1 MRLLGGWKYGRWLAV
16 LMIAGF
22 VLYQMHIAPVTVPG
36 VAPTRQ
42 TVVSEVMGTGTLEAR
57 ISTTIS
63 PKIAGRISQTL
74 VDQGD
79 RVESG
84 QLLVRLDDDEL
95 QQQVEIARANLEA
108 AQAAIQRLN
117 ADQRRAVA
125 VFEHAKKSHDRV
137 QALKEKNANTQDD
150 VDRAIES
157 LTIATAEATRAE
169 AAISEGQ
176 KGLLAAEKTLE
187 YHRARLAD
195 TLIKAPFAGLIVARQ
210 RETGDIA
217 VPGSA
222 VLTLISMEELW
233 ISAWVD
239 ETMMSKL
246 AVQQPARI
254 VFRSLPDR
262 SYPGTVVRLGK
273 QADRETR
280 EFIVDVQLKELP
292 DNWAVGQRVEVFI
305 QTGRAEN
312 VLTMPLSTV
321 IRRNEKDG
329 VFVADNG
336 VVRWKPVMLGL
347 RGRDL
352 VEVREGL
359 AEHEVLLAP
368 VAGTIPL
375 TDGRR
380 VRVP

>member
-22 VLYQMHIAPVTVPG
+22 VLYQMHIAPVTVQG

-42 TVVSEVMGTGTLEAR
+42 AVVSEVMGTGTLEAR

>member
-42 TVVSEVMGTGTLEAR
+42 AVVSEVMGTGTLEAR

-187 YHRARLAD
+187 YHRTRLAD

-305 QTGRAEN
+305 QTGRA
-312 VLTMPLSTV
+312 
-321 IRRNEKDG
+321 
-329 VFVADNG
+329 DNA
-336 VVRWKPVMLGL
+336 VVD
-347 RGRDL
+347 RDPPK
-352 VEVREGL
+352 REGWRVCGRQRRGAL
-359 AEHEVLLAP
+359 EARHARA
-368 VAGTIPL
+368 AGP
-375 TDGRR
+375 
-380 VRVP
+380 

>member
-42 TVVSEVMGTGTLEAR
+42 AVVSEVMGTGTLEAR

-254 VFRSLPDR
+254 VFRSQPDR

-280 EFIVDVQLKELP
+280 EFVVDVEVQELP
-292 DNWAVGQRVEVFI
+292 GNWAVGQRAEVFI
-305 QTGRAEN
+305 ETGRAEN
-312 VLTMPLSTV
+312 VLTIPLSTV

-329 VFVADNG
+329 VLVADNG
-336 VVRWKPVMLGL
+336 VVRWKSVTLGL

-359 AEHEVLLAP
+359 AEHEVFLAP
-368 VAGTIPL
+368 VSGTIPL
-375 TDGRR
+375 TEGRR